1 MTERIETLEQATR
14 YLDGL
19 INRERS
25 TDYAYRRLDLQPIE
39 ALLDGLD
46 RPQDALSIVHVA
58 GSKGKGSTCLFAE
71 ALLMALGERVGT
83 FTSPHL
89 ECWTERF
96 RVGGRPIAEAALVR
110 AVERVR
116 PVVERLRVGPEA
128 TRPSFFDAT
137 TAVALWLFR
146 ECAVDRV
153 LLEVGLGGR
162 LDSTNVVAPAVTCV
176 TSIELEHTDK
186 LGDTEAAIAGEKAG
200 ILKPGVPAIVG
211 LLRPEAMAVVEARA
225 REVGAPWVR
234 LADESADGADERL
247 VTRVGEAPLDV
258 EMATPGRVART
269 NARLAIECVRA
280 LGRHTD
286 DAVARAAASAFAA
299 TRLPARCEVLPKDP
313 RVVIDAAHTAE
324 SSRALAEALRRIAPE
339 GYDLVLSV
347 SADKAVAEVLAP
359 LLPRADRVIVT
370 CAEPSRSIPTDVL
383 AARVEAV
390 AADLGV
396 RVRVEEIADPRTACR
411 RARATL
417 AAGRMLCVAGSIYM
431 AGAARS
437 AFGAG
442 APPMP
447 MAEIA
452 IGPARPDDVGR
463 IPEIERRAATLFP
476 DALLP
481 AGLADETTSDE
492 ALRAAQ
498 AEGRLLVARDVRDG
512 VIGFAL
518 LEDEDAVVHL
528 EEIDVD
534 PAHGRRGIGRALVD
548 AALAWAAS
556 RGASRMTLST
566 FRDVAWNAPFY
577 ARCGFEVVPSK
588 AWSEADRQRRAEE
601 AAAGLDVSRRVIMAR
616 ALGPD

>member
-1 MTERIETLEQATR
+1 MTERIETLEQASH

-25 TDYAYRRLDLQPIE
+25 PDYAYRRLDLRPIE

-96 RVGGRPIAEAALVR
+96 RVGGRPIDEATLAR

-137 TAVALWLFR
+137 TAVALLVFR
-146 ECAVDRV
+146 ECEVDRV
-153 LLEVGLGGR
+153 LFEVGLGGR

-225 REVGAPWVR
+225 REVGAPLRR
-234 LADESADGADERL
+234 LADVSAGESADEADERL
-247 VTRVGEAPLDV
+247 VTQVGQAPLDV
-258 EMATPGRVART
+258 AMATPGQVART

-280 LGRHTD
+280 LGLHAD
-286 DAVARAAASAFAA
+286 DAVAKAAAAAFPV
-299 TRLPARCEVLPKDP
+299 TRLPGRCEVLPNDP

-370 CAEPSRSIPTDVL
+370 CAEASRSIPTDAL

-390 AADLGV
+390 AADLGA
-396 RVRVEEIADPRTACR
+396 RVLVDEIADARVACR
-411 RARATL
+411 RARSTL

-437 AFGAG
+437 AL
-442 APPMP
+442 
-447 MAEIA
+447 
-452 IGPARPDDVGR
+452 GPG
-463 IPEIERRAATLFP
+463 
-476 DALLP
+476 
-481 AGLADETTSDE
+481 
-492 ALRAAQ
+492 
-498 AEGRLLVARDVRDG
+498 
-512 VIGFAL
+512 
-518 LEDEDAVVHL
+518 
-528 EEIDVD
+528 
-534 PAHGRRGIGRALVD
+534 
-548 AALAWAAS
+548 AAS
-556 RGASRMTLST
+556 
-566 FRDVAWNAPFY
+566 DVH
-577 ARCGFEVVPSK
+577 
-588 AWSEADRQRRAEE
+588 D
-601 AAAGLDVSRRVIMAR
+601 
-616 ALGPD
+616 